1 MPTGLLKTKRGG
13 GSGGW
18 WHPARL
24 SGSPGPLDLSIS
36 PAPER
41 CEPGSPTTSEAG
53 CPPAPIAQH
62 LQRNQLSRTRFYTPH
77 RYRPLGAKW
86 RRNTV
91 QDSPPKARQA
101 EGNVLIQS
109 NDPCTHCSPTR
120 ALFLTS
126 SALSITGQTSIH
138 LRHPQTARSQ
148 FSQLT
153 LSQSLC

>member
-13 GSGGW
+13 GSGRW

-24 SGSPGPLDLSIS
+24 SGSLGPLDLTIS
-36 PAPER
+36 AAPER

-86 RRNTV
+86 RRNTL
-91 QDSPPKARQA
+91 QGSPPKARQT
-101 EGNVLIQS
+101 ENVLLQS
-109 NDPCTHCSPTR
+109 TDYLMAPMHT
-120 ALFLTS
+120 LFSYQGLIPDVLS

-138 LRHPQTARSQ
+138 LRRPQTHAPNSPG
-148 FSQLT
+148 
-153 LSQSLC
+153 